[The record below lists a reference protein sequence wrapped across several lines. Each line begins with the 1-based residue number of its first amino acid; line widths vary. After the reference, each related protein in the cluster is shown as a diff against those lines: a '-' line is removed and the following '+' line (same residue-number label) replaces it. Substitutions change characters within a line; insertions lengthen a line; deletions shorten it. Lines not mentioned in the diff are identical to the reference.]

1 MAEEG
6 RLKQG
11 IRERVREGE
20 RERERER
27 ERGVG
32 ITDCNFSSGQRRY
45 WANTASA
52 QQWIST
58 PLWNCFP
65 LMSHTPAIT
74 TTTTHRLKVNVFTMA
89 GDCVFKLG

>member
-6 RLKQG
+6 RVKQG
-11 IRERVREGE
+11 IRERVRE
-20 RERERER
+20 REREG

-74 TTTTHRLKVNVFTMA
+74 TTTTTTKTSHRLKVNVFTMA
-89 GDCVFKLG
+89 GDCI